1 MKKNLLT
8 ASLILG
14 FAFLVNTGCAGSK
27 NNGLSKLKSLEK
39 LENLEKLESL
49 SSLADD
55 IDIDDLSEISNSGK
69 DKGNGETTK
78 KTFDLKGFN
87 KLSVSGIASIH
98 FTQGN
103 SYKIKAEGSPRLVDN
118 IKIHVKDNTLKI
130 EYKDNQRING
140 NNEHLN
146 IYIEAPNLDSFEM
159 SGACVFT
166 AESIKSKDFNCE
178 ISGAVQCYIG
188 KLQSTEAKFDL
199 SGAAK
204 VKMDVE
210 ADRLSVDNSGAVKTL
225 LAFKGKRLDIDNS
238 GASKMDINVNCEE
251 LYSDNSGA
259 SKIIYTG
266 TADKTHIENSGM
278 AKTSTRDLNN
288 L

>member
-14 FAFLVNTGCAGSK
+14 FAFLVNTGCADSK

-39 LENLEKLESL
+39 LENLDKLESL

-87 KLSVSGIASIH
+87 KLSVSGFASIH
-98 FTQGN
+98 FTQSN
-103 SYKIKAEGSPRLVDN
+103 SYEIKAEGTPRLVDN

-146 IYIEAPNLDSFEM
+146 IYIKAPNLDSFEM
-159 SGACVFT
+159 SGACGFT

-188 KLQSTEAKFDL
+188 KLQSTEAKFDI

>member
-14 FAFLVNTGCAGSK
+14 FAFLLNTGCAGQK

-78 KTFDLKGFN
+78 KTYNLKGFN
-87 KLSVSGIASIH
+87 KLSVSGLASIH
-98 FTQGN
+98 FTQSN
-103 SYKIKAEGSPRLVDN
+103 SYEIKAEGTPRLVDN
-118 IKIHVKDNTLKI
+118 IKIYVKDNTLKI
-130 EYKDNQRING
+130 GYKDAKNING
-140 NNEHLN
+140 NKEHLN
-146 IYIEAPNLDSFEM
+146 IYIKAPNLDSFEI
-159 SGACVFT
+159 SGVCGFT

-188 KLQSTEAKFDL
+188 KLQSTEAKFDI